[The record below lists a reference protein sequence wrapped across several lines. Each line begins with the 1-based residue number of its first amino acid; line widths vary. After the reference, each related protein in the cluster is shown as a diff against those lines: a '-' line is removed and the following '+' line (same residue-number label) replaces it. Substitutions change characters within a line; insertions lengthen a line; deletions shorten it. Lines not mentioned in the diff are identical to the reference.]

1 MISIDPIERWN
12 IAISAG
18 AVATS
23 LAVATPA
30 FTTSLAVG
38 AALEAANF
46 RALRRS
52 AQFLFWGVMPG
63 QRAWAAVFGLRFVLL
78 AIGIGAALYF
88 GADAVGLLIGLSLVM
103 PATIIETWRSPPPV
117 DPDAPRPAADEP
129 SSARW
134 APSPARRHVGR
145 AAAGIRGRVPPEVG
159 WTCRQRIQVS
169 IIRAVTVP
177 P

>member
-23 LAVATPA
+23 LALATPA
-30 FTTSLAVG
+30 FATSLAVG

-63 QRAWAAVFGLRFVLL
+63 QRAWAAVFGLRFSLL
-78 AIGIGAALYF
+78 AVGICAALYL
-88 GADAVGLLIGLSLVM
+88 GADAAALLIGLSLVM
-103 PATIIETWRSPPPV
+103 PATLIEAWRSRPPI
-117 DPDAPRPAADEP
+117 DA
-129 SSARW
+129 SARRLEDDD
-134 APSPARRHVGR
+134 PSWDRWNPWLARESKPSDEDEEESG
-145 AAAGIRGRVPPEVG
+145 
-159 WTCRQRIQVS
+159 
-169 IIRAVTVP
+169 
-177 P
+177 

>member
-30 FTTSLAVG
+30 FATSLAVG

-88 GADAVGLLIGLSLVM
+88 GADAAGLVIGLSLVM
-103 PATIIETWRSPPPV
+103 PATIIEAWRSRPPI
-117 DPDAPRPAADEP
+117 DPNAPRLAADDPSWDRWNPWLAREIEASDEP
-129 SSARW
+129 EEGRW
-134 APSPARRHVGR
+134 
-145 AAAGIRGRVPPEVG
+145 
-159 WTCRQRIQVS
+159 
-169 IIRAVTVP
+169 
-177 P
+177 

>member
-1 MISIDPIERWN
+1 MSIDPIERWN
-12 IAISAG
+12 IAISAS

-30 FTTSLAVG
+30 FATSLAVG

-78 AIGIGAALYF
+78 ATGICAALYF
-88 GADAVGLLIGLSLVM
+88 GADAAGLLIGLSLIM
-103 PATIIETWRSPPPV
+103 PATVIEAWRSRPPV
-117 DPDAPRPAADEP
+117 DPGAPRLDDDDPSWDRWNPWLARESRVSDEADEKMTD
-129 SSARW
+129 
-134 APSPARRHVGR
+134 GR
-145 AAAGIRGRVPPEVG
+145 GEAS
-159 WTCRQRIQVS
+159 Q
-169 IIRAVTVP
+169 
-177 P
+177 